1 MLPQNACAVLIVRTE
16 YWEHMSFTIDVAG
29 KSDVGSVR
37 KNNEDNFGYDARFGI
52 FVVCDGMG
60 GQAAGEVASKMSV
73 DAVLDYFRRDN
84 GNGPAILRRF
94 EGVSD
99 RANALGNAIARANST
114 VYQASRKGESEH
126 AGMGSTIAS
135 VLVRDYFLSV
145 GHVGDSRVYLIRK
158 EQIQQLTND
167 HSLVMEQVRRGL
179 MTQQEA
185 EHSEIQNII
194 LRALGSEE
202 NVEPDLQDVICQPN
216 DVLLLA
222 SDGLT
227 KLVSDKRILEIV
239 RSASSLERACNQLV
253 EAAKKEG
260 GDDNI
265 TCLLIRLLELP
276 WYKKILLSKKGNQQW
291 QNSI

>member
-1 MLPQNACAVLIVRTE
+1 
-16 YWEHMSFTIDVAG
+16 MSLTIEVAG

-37 KNNEDNFGYDARFGI
+37 KNNEDNFGYDTRYGI

-73 DAVLDYFRRDN
+73 DVMLEYFRQNN
-84 GNGPAILRRF
+84 GSVPVDARKF
-94 EGVSD
+94 EGVSE
-99 RANALGNAIARANST
+99 RANALGNAIAKANAA
-114 VYQASRKGESEH
+114 VYQASHKGKSEH

-135 VLVRDYFLSV
+135 VLLRDTFLSV
-145 GHVGDSRVYLIRK
+145 GHVGDSRVYLIRNG
-158 EQIQQLTND
+158 QIQQLTND

-202 NVEPDLQDVICQPN
+202 KVEPDLQDVICQLN

-227 KLVSDKRILEIV
+227 KLVNDAAILEIV
-239 RSASSLERACNQLV
+239 QRAPTLAGACEQLV
-253 EAAKKEG
+253 ESAKKQG

-265 TCLLIRLLELP
+265 TCLLIRLVELP
-276 WYKKILLSKKGNQQW
+276 WYRRIFLGKKGNQQW

>member
-1 MLPQNACAVLIVRTE
+1 
-16 YWEHMSFTIDVAG
+16 
-29 KSDVGSVR
+29 
-37 KNNEDNFGYDARFGI
+37 
-52 FVVCDGMG
+52 MG

-73 DAVLDYFRRDN
+73 DVMLEYFRQNN
-84 GNGPAILRRF
+84 GSVPADARKF
-94 EGVSD
+94 EGVSE
-99 RANALGNAIARANST
+99 RANALGNAIAKANAA
-114 VYQASRKGESEH
+114 VYQASHKGKSEH

-135 VLVRDYFLSV
+135 VLLRDTFLSV
-145 GHVGDSRVYLIRK
+145 GHVGDSRVYLIRNG
-158 EQIQQLTND
+158 QIQQLTND

-202 NVEPDLQDVICQPN
+202 KVEPDLQDVICQPN

-227 KLVSDKRILEIV
+227 KLVNDVTILEIV
-239 RSASSLERACNQLV
+239 QRAPTLAGACEQLV
-253 EAAKKEG
+253 ESAKKQG

-265 TCLLIRLLELP
+265 TCLLVRLVDLP
-276 WYKKILLSKKGNQQW
+276 WYRRIFLGKKGNQQW

>member
-1 MLPQNACAVLIVRTE
+1 
-16 YWEHMSFTIDVAG
+16 MSLMIEVAG

-37 KNNEDNFGYDARFGI
+37 KNNEDNFGYDTRYGI

-73 DAVLDYFRRDN
+73 DVMLEFFRQNN
-84 GNGPAILRRF
+84 GNLPGDARKF
-94 EGVSD
+94 EGVSE
-99 RANALGNAIARANST
+99 RANALGNAIARANAA
-114 VYQASRKGESEH
+114 VYQASHKGNSEH

-135 VLVRDYFLSV
+135 VLLRDTFLSV
-145 GHVGDSRVYLIRK
+145 GHVGDSRVYLIRGN
-158 EQIQQLTND
+158 QIQQLTND

-202 NVEPDLQDVICQPN
+202 KVEPDLQDMICQPN

-227 KLVSDKRILEIV
+227 KLVNDKSILEVV
-239 RSASSLERACNQLV
+239 RRGSSLERACDQLI
-253 EAAKKEG
+253 ETAKKQG

-265 TCLLIRLLELP
+265 TCLLIRLVELP
-276 WYKKILLSKKGNQQW
+276 WYRRIFLGKKGNQQW

>member
-1 MLPQNACAVLIVRTE
+1 
-16 YWEHMSFTIDVAG
+16 MSLTIEVAG
-29 KSDVGSVR
+29 KSDVGCVR
-37 KNNEDNFGYDARFGI
+37 KNNEDNFGYDTRYGI

-73 DAVLDYFRRDN
+73 DVMLDYFRQSN
-84 GNGPAILRRF
+84 GLPPNARKF
-94 EGVSD
+94 EGVSE
-99 RANALGNAIARANST
+99 RANALGNAIAKANLA
-114 VYQASRKGESEH
+114 VFQASHEGRSEH

-135 VLVRDYFLSV
+135 VLLRDNFLSV
-145 GHVGDSRVYLIRK
+145 GHVGDSRVYLIR
-158 EQIQQLTND
+158 EGHIQQLTND

-185 EHSEIQNII
+185 ERSEIQNII

-202 NVEPDLQDVICQPN
+202 KVEPDLQDVICQPN

-227 KLVSDKRILEIV
+227 KLVKDPSLLEIV
-239 RSASSLERACNQLV
+239 QNASTMGGACEQLI
-253 EAAKKEG
+253 ETARKQG

-265 TCLLIRLLELP
+265 TCLLIRLVELP
-276 WYKKILLSKKGNQQW
+276 WYRRIFLSKKGNQQW

>member
-1 MLPQNACAVLIVRTE
+1 
-16 YWEHMSFTIDVAG
+16 MSFTIDVAG

-37 KNNEDNFGYDARFGI
+37 KNNEDNFGYDTRFGI

-84 GNGPAILRRF
+84 GNGPAIVRRF
-94 EGVSD
+94 QGVSD
-99 RANALGNAIARANST
+99 RANALGNAILRANAT
-114 VYQASRKGESEH
+114 VHKASRQGQSEH

-135 VLVRDYFLSV
+135 VLLRDNFMAV
-145 GHVGDSRVYLIRK
+145 GHVGDSRVYLIRNN
-158 EQIQQLTND
+158 QIQQLTND

-179 MTQQEA
+179 MTMQEA
-185 EHSEIQNII
+185 ERSEIQNII

-239 RSASSLERACNQLV
+239 RSTASLERACNQLV
-253 EAAKKEG
+253 EAAKKDG

-265 TCLLIRLLELP
+265 TCLLIRLLDLP
-276 WYKKILLSKKGNQQW
+276 WYKKIFLGKKGNQQW

>member
-1 MLPQNACAVLIVRTE
+1 
-16 YWEHMSFTIDVAG
+16 MSLTIEVAG

-37 KNNEDNFGYDARFGI
+37 KNNEDNFGYDTRYGI

-73 DAVLDYFRRDN
+73 DVMLEYFRQNN
-84 GNGPAILRRF
+84 GSVPADARKF
-94 EGVSD
+94 EGVSE
-99 RANALGNAIARANST
+99 RANALGNAIAKAN
-114 VYQASRKGESEH
+114 
-126 AGMGSTIAS
+126 AGMVSTIAS
-135 VLVRDYFLSV
+135 VLLRDTFLSV
-145 GHVGDSRVYLIRK
+145 GHVGDSRVYLIRNG
-158 EQIQQLTND
+158 QIQQLTND

-202 NVEPDLQDVICQPN
+202 KVEPDLQDVICQPN

-227 KLVSDKRILEIV
+227 KLVNDVTILEIV
-239 RSASSLERACNQLV
+239 QRTPTLAGACEQLV
-253 EAAKKEG
+253 ESAKKQG

-265 TCLLIRLLELP
+265 TCLLVRLVDLP
-276 WYKKILLSKKGNQQW
+276 WYRRIFLGKKGNQQW